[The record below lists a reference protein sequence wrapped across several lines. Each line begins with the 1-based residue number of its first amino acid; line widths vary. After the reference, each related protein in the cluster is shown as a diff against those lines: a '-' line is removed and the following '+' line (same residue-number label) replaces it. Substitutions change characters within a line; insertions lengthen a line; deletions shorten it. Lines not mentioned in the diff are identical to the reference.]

1 MHQQFS
7 FFAAFSF
14 FTAIKPSTKRLAN
27 KRLATKHLRSAAAV
41 VGSAIALGGCA
52 STTGNGVM
60 DANSTIGTAN
70 NVGMAIFKAAVNQQC
85 QTQLQNNQYWRLGSV
100 LMTSDKQAE
109 VASNVCGC
117 VSEKAPQS
125 VTIVDLTTAA
135 VDPTARNVIVARSVS
150 NTLQQCVGE
159 FVK

>member
-7 FFAAFSF
+7 FFAA
-14 FTAIKPSTKRLAN
+14 IKQSTKRLAN
-27 KRLATKHLRSAAAV
+27 KRLRSAAAII
-41 VGSAIALGGCA
+41 GSALALGGCA
-52 STTGNGVM
+52 STTGTGVM

-70 NVGMAIFKAAVNQQC
+70 NVGMVIFKAAVNQQC

-100 LMTSDKQAE
+100 LMTSEKRAE
-109 VASNVCGC
+109 VASNVCSC

-135 VDPTARNVIVARSVS
+135 VDPTTRNVIVARAVS

>member
-1 MHQQFS
+1 MHQQFF
-7 FFAAFSF
+7 FFA
-14 FTAIKPSTKRLAN
+14 AIKPSKRLAN
-27 KRLATKHLRSAAAV
+27 KRLRSAAAV
-41 VGSAIALGGCA
+41 IGSAIALGGCA

-60 DANSTIGTAN
+60 DANNTIGTAN
-70 NVGMAIFKAAVNQQC
+70 SVGMAIFKAAVNQQC

-135 VDPTARNVIVARSVS
+135 VDPAARNVIVARAVS

>member
-7 FFAAFSF
+7 FFAA
-14 FTAIKPSTKRLAN
+14 IKLSTKRLAN
-27 KRLATKHLRSAAAV
+27 KRLRSAAAV
-41 VGSAIALGGCA
+41 IGSAIALGGCA

-60 DANSTIGTAN
+60 DANKTIGTAN

-100 LMTSDKQAE
+100 LMTSEKQEE
-109 VASNVCGC
+109 VASNVCSC

-135 VDPTARNVIVARSVS
+135 VDPTARNVIVARAVS

>member
-7 FFAAFSF
+7 FFAALSF
-14 FTAIKPSTKRLAN
+14 FAAIRPSTKRPVT
-27 KRLATKHLRSAAAV
+27 KRLRSAAV
-41 VGSAIALGGCA
+41 VIGSAIALGGCA
-52 STTGNGVM
+52 TTTGTGVI

-100 LMTSDKQAE
+100 LMTSEKQAE

-135 VDPTARNVIVARSVS
+135 VDPTARNVIVARAVS

>member
-1 MHQQFS
+1 MHQQFF
-7 FFAAFSF
+7 FFA
-14 FTAIKPSTKRLAN
+14 AIKPS
-27 KRLATKHLRSAAAV
+27 KRLATKRQATKRIGSAAAV
-41 VGSAIALGGCA
+41 IGSAIALGGCA

-60 DANSTIGTAN
+60 DANNTIGTAN
-70 NVGMAIFKAAVNQQC
+70 SVGMAIFKAAVNQQC

-135 VDPTARNVIVARSVS
+135 VDPTARNVIVARAVS

>member
-7 FFAAFSF
+7 FFAA
-14 FTAIKPSTKRLAN
+14 IKPSTKRVAN
-27 KRLATKHLRSAAAV
+27 KRLRSAAAV
-41 VGSAIALGGCA
+41 IGSAIALGGCA

-100 LMTSDKQAE
+100 LMTSEKQAQ

-125 VTIVDLTTAA
+125 ITIVDLTTAA
-135 VDPTARNVIVARSVS
+135 VDPTARNVIVARAVS

>member
-27 KRLATKHLRSAAAV
+27 KRLQSA
-41 VGSAIALGGCA
+41 
-52 STTGNGVM
+52 
-60 DANSTIGTAN
+60 
-70 NVGMAIFKAAVNQQC
+70 
-85 QTQLQNNQYWRLGSV
+85 
-100 LMTSDKQAE
+100 
-109 VASNVCGC
+109 
-117 VSEKAPQS
+117 
-125 VTIVDLTTAA
+125 AA
-135 VDPTARNVIVARSVS
+135 VDPTARNVIVARAVS

>member
-27 KRLATKHLRSAAAV
+27 KRLATKHLRSTAAV

-52 STTGNGVM
+52 ATTGNGVM

-100 LMTSDKQAE
+100 LMTSDKQAQ

-135 VDPTARNVIVARSVS
+135 VDPTARNVIVARAVS

>member
-1 MHQQFS
+1 MHQQFF
-7 FFAAFSF
+7 FFAA
-14 FTAIKPSTKRLAN
+14 IKTSKRLVNKRQATKRIG
-27 KRLATKHLRSAAAV
+27 SAAAV
-41 VGSAIALGGCA
+41 IGSAIALGGCA

-60 DANSTIGTAN
+60 DANNTIGTAN
-70 NVGMAIFKAAVNQQC
+70 SVGMAIFKAAVNQQC

-109 VASNVCGC
+109 VASNVCSC

-135 VDPTARNVIVARSVS
+135 VDPTARNVIVARAVS

>member
-7 FFAAFSF
+7 FFAA
-14 FTAIKPSTKRLAN
+14 TKLSTKRLAD
-27 KRLATKHLRSAAAV
+27 KRLRSAAAV
-41 VGSAIALGGCA
+41 IGSALALGGCA
-52 STTGNGVM
+52 STTGSGVM
-60 DANSTIGTAN
+60 NTNSTIGTAN

-85 QTQLQNNQYWRLGSV
+85 QTQLQTNQYWRLGSV

-135 VDPTARNVIVARSVS
+135 VDPTARNVIVARAVS

>member
-7 FFAAFSF
+7 FFAA
-14 FTAIKPSTKRLAN
+14 IKLAN
-27 KRLATKHLRSAAAV
+27 KRLGSAAALIV
-41 VGSAIALGGCA
+41 SAIALGGCA
-52 STTGNGVM
+52 STTGSGVM
-60 DANSTIGTAN
+60 DANGTIGTAN

-100 LMTSDKQAE
+100 LMTSEKQAE
-109 VASNVCGC
+109 VASNVCSC

-135 VDPTARNVIVARSVS
+135 VDPTARNVIVARAVS

>member
-7 FFAAFSF
+7 FFAA
-14 FTAIKPSTKRLAN
+14 IRLSTKRLAN
-27 KRLATKHLRSAAAV
+27 KRLATKHLNLRSSAAV
-41 VGSAIALGGCA
+41 VGSALALGGCA
-52 STTGNGVM
+52 STTGTGVM

-100 LMTSDKQAE
+100 LMTSEKQAQ

-135 VDPTARNVIVARSVS
+135 VDPTARNVIVARAVS

>member
-14 FTAIKPSTKRLAN
+14 VTAIRPST

-41 VGSAIALGGCA
+41 IGSALALGGCA

-100 LMTSDKQAE
+100 LMTSEKQAQ

-135 VDPTARNVIVARSVS
+135 VDPAARNVIVARAVS

>member
-1 MHQQFS
+1 MHQQFF
-7 FFAAFSF
+7 FFA
-14 FTAIKPSTKRLAN
+14 AIKPSKRLAN
-27 KRLATKHLRSAAAV
+27 KRQATKCIGSAAALI
-41 VGSAIALGGCA
+41 GSAIALGGCA
-52 STTGNGVM
+52 ATTGNGVM
-60 DANSTIGTAN
+60 DANNTIGTAN
-70 NVGMAIFKAAVNQQC
+70 SVGMAIFKAAVNQQC

-135 VDPTARNVIVARSVS
+135 VDPTARNVIVARAVS

>member
-1 MHQQFS
+1 MHQQFF
-7 FFAAFSF
+7 FFAA
-14 FTAIKPSTKRLAN
+14 IKTSKRLVNKRQATKRIG
-27 KRLATKHLRSAAAV
+27 SAAAV
-41 VGSAIALGGCA
+41 IGSALALGGCA
-52 STTGNGVM
+52 STTGSGVM

-109 VASNVCGC
+109 VASNVCSC

-135 VDPTARNVIVARSVS
+135 VDPTARNVIVARAVS

>member
-1 MHQQFS
+1 MHQQFF
-7 FFAAFSF
+7 FFAA
-14 FTAIKPSTKRLAN
+14 IKTSKRLVNKRQATKRIG
-27 KRLATKHLRSAAAV
+27 SAAAV
-41 VGSAIALGGCA
+41 IGSAIALGGCA

-60 DANSTIGTAN
+60 DANNTIGTAN

-135 VDPTARNVIVARSVS
+135 VDPTARNVIVARAVS

>member
-1 MHQQFS
+1 MHQKFS

-100 LMTSDKQAE
+100 LMTSDKQAQM
-109 VASNVCGC
+109 ASNVCGC

-135 VDPTARNVIVARSVS
+135 VDPTARNVIVARAVS

>member
-7 FFAAFSF
+7 FFAA
-14 FTAIKPSTKRLAN
+14 IKPS
-27 KRLATKHLRSAAAV
+27 KRLATKRQATKRIGSAAAV
-41 VGSAIALGGCA
+41 IGSAIALGGCA

-60 DANSTIGTAN
+60 DANNTIGTAN

-135 VDPTARNVIVARSVS
+135 VDPTARNVIVARAVS

>member
-7 FFAAFSF
+7 FFAA
-14 FTAIKPSTKRLAN
+14 IRPSTKRLAI
-27 KRLATKHLRSAAAV
+27 KRLQSAAAV
-41 VGSAIALGGCA
+41 VGSALALGGCA
-52 STTGNGVM
+52 STTGTGVM

-85 QTQLQNNQYWRLGSV
+85 QTQLQTNQYWRLGSV

-135 VDPTARNVIVARSVS
+135 VDPTARNVIVARAVS

>member
-7 FFAAFSF
+7 FFAALSF
-14 FTAIKPSTKRLAN
+14 FAAIRPSTKRLAN

-100 LMTSDKQAE
+100 LMTSDKQAQ

-135 VDPTARNVIVARSVS
+135 VDPAARNVIVARAVS

>member
-14 FTAIKPSTKRLAN
+14 FTAIKPSTKRLAT

-41 VGSAIALGGCA
+41 
-52 STTGNGVM
+52 
-60 DANSTIGTAN
+60 
-70 NVGMAIFKAAVNQQC
+70 
-85 QTQLQNNQYWRLGSV
+85 
-100 LMTSDKQAE
+100 
-109 VASNVCGC
+109 
-117 VSEKAPQS
+117 
-125 VTIVDLTTAA
+125 
-135 VDPTARNVIVARSVS
+135 DPTARNVIVARAVS

>member
-7 FFAAFSF
+7 FFAALSF
-14 FTAIKPSTKRLAN
+14 FAAIKPSTKRLAN
-27 KRLATKHLRSAAAV
+27 KRLATKHLRSTAAV

-100 LMTSDKQAE
+100 LMTSEKQAQ

-135 VDPTARNVIVARSVS
+135 VDPTARNVIVARAVS

>member
-7 FFAAFSF
+7 FFAA
-14 FTAIKPSTKRLAN
+14 IMPSKRLAN
-27 KRLATKHLRSAAAV
+27 KRLRSAAAV
-41 VGSAIALGGCA
+41 IGSAIALGGCT
-52 STTGNGVM
+52 STTGTGVM
-60 DANSTIGTAN
+60 DANNTIGTAN

-109 VASNVCGC
+109 VASNVCSC

-135 VDPTARNVIVARSVS
+135 VDPTARNVIVARAVS

>member
-7 FFAAFSF
+7 FFAA
-14 FTAIKPSTKRLAN
+14 TKLSN
-27 KRLATKHLRSAAAV
+27 KRLGSAAV
-41 VGSAIALGGCA
+41 VIGSALALGGCA
-52 STTGNGVM
+52 STTGTGVM
-60 DANSTIGTAN
+60 DANSTIATAN

-100 LMTSDKQAE
+100 LMTSEKQAE
-109 VASNVCGC
+109 VASNVCSC

-125 VTIVDLTTAA
+125 ITIVDLTTAA
-135 VDPTARNVIVARSVS
+135 VDPTARNVIVARAVS

>member
-14 FTAIKPSTKRLAN
+14 VTAIRPSTKRLAT
-27 KRLATKHLRSAAAV
+27 KRLIRSVAAV
-41 VGSAIALGGCA
+41 IGSAIALGGCA
-52 STTGNGVM
+52 ATTGTDVKN
-60 DANSTIGTAN
+60 ANSTIGTAN

-85 QTQLQNNQYWRLGSV
+85 QTQLQNNKYWRMGSV
-100 LMTSDKQAE
+100 LMTSEKQAQ

-135 VDPTARNVIVARSVS
+135 VDPAARNVIVARAVS

>member
-7 FFAAFSF
+7 FFAALSF
-14 FTAIKPSTKRLAN
+14 GAAIRPSTKRLAN
-27 KRLATKHLRSAAAV
+27 KRLRSAAAV

-52 STTGNGVM
+52 STTGTGVM

-100 LMTSDKQAE
+100 LMTSEKQAE

-135 VDPTARNVIVARSVS
+135 VDPTARNVIVARAVS

>member
-1 MHQQFS
+1 MHQQFF
-7 FFAAFSF
+7 FFA
-14 FTAIKPSTKRLAN
+14 AIKPSKRLAN
-27 KRLATKHLRSAAAV
+27 KRQATKRIGSAAAV
-41 VGSAIALGGCA
+41 IGSAIALGGCA

-60 DANSTIGTAN
+60 DANNTIGTAN
-70 NVGMAIFKAAVNQQC
+70 SVGMAIFKAAVNQQC

-135 VDPTARNVIVARSVS
+135 VDPTARNVIVARAVS

>member
-7 FFAAFSF
+7 FFAA
-14 FTAIKPSTKRLAN
+14 IRLSTKRLAN
-27 KRLATKHLRSAAAV
+27 KRLRSAAAV
-41 VGSAIALGGCA
+41 IGSAIALGGCA

-60 DANSTIGTAN
+60 DANNTIGTAN

-109 VASNVCGC
+109 VASNVCSC

-135 VDPTARNVIVARSVS
+135 VDPTARNVIVARAVS